1 MLNVVDDDDGD
12 EDGNDDDGYVLARV
26 VRVVPT
32 VSVTFT
38 SRFVI
43 CSLRPTCNILAI
55 LFA

>member
-26 VRVVPT
+26 VRIVPT

-43 CSLRPTCNILAI
+43 CSLRPTYNILAI